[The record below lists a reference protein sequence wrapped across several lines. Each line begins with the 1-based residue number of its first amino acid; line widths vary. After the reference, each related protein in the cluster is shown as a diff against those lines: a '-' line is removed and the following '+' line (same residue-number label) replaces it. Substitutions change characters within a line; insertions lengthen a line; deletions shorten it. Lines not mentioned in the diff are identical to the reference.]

1 MNTNLIVESLT
12 EQRDRVIAAIAAL
25 TGVRTHGGS
34 SSLPRKRGKMSAT
47 ARKKLSLAAKARWAK
62 AKKAGKNAL

>member
-1 MNTNLIVESLT
+1 MDTNLIVESLT

-25 TGVRTHGGS
+25 TGGRTPSGS

-47 ARKKLSLAAKARWAK
+47 
-62 AKKAGKNAL
+62 GKNAL